1 MIRFAFALLLFA
13 IAGPVFAQDTPD
25 EERSWLLG
33 FVEERLSGPNRQI
46 RIGSIQ
52 GVLSSEATID
62 TITVADRDGVWMR
75 IFNAQIDW
83 DRSALLL
90 GRLEIETLGADL
102 IEVTRQPVPEE
113 GLPNPE
119 AAPFALPELPL
130 AIELENLNIARLSF
144 GETVFGQA
152 AELETT
158 GRLLFENGSLETAL
172 DMQRLDGP
180 GGQLNLAVA
189 YVNETGMLDVNLT
202 LSEPEDGVV
211 ANLLNID
218 GRPPIE
224 LSLSGSGPVDDLD
237 LSLTLDAAGD
247 RVLTGAARFDGTSEG
262 TAFSADLNGA
272 ISRLVAPLY
281 RDFFGA
287 ETELQVAGVAKTD
300 GGVRIDSLE
309 IESAELT
316 LAAQAETT
324 ADGFLERLGV
334 DARIAPAG
342 GGRVVLPVPGG
353 ETTIETGRLQVDY
366 DATRD
371 GEWNALLDL
380 QRLVTTSFAAETI
393 ALELDGLAQNP
404 NDPAARR
411 ITYRMDGQASGIV
424 AERADIAEA
433 LGDTIELAAEGSWQT
448 GAPLTIDSASLR
460 GAALS
465 LTLAGEVIDYAYRGD
480 LAVETSSI
488 APFSALAGRELSGAL
503 SLAANGE
510 IRPVSGAFDLTLDG
524 RSTQLRISNEAADNL
539 LDGITTISGRV
550 ARGEDGL
557 TADTLRISNPQVD
570 ITADG
575 TYATGAADFDLEL
588 VLADLALVSPQASGR
603 LTATG
608 RATGSDGRINLT
620 LDARVP
626 TGTLAGKNLTEAAIG
641 FDGVLVDSDPNGP
654 DLTGSIS
661 GDAFL
666 DGVRVDLATSIVVAD
681 GERSLS
687 DLSFVAGGARL
698 TGAVTQTEDGLFAG
712 ALSLNAA
719 DISTAAALLLTEAS
733 GAVDAEITLGVD
745 EDRQTID
752 LSASVDALVL
762 DMVRIGSAELSAQ
775 IGDAFGVPVVD
786 GQLQATAL
794 EAAGIEVERLS
805 ATANRQGETTDFT
818 ADAELANGAAIQAAG
833 ALSPEGD
840 GYRLALDR
848 ADLSQG
854 RLSAALVQPASLLV
868 EGSNVTIDSLALAI
882 GDGSLSVSGSI
893 KEEIDLDVAI
903 RSLPLEIANAIR
915 PDLELGGTIDGSAQI
930 TGTRAEP
937 QAEFDLS
944 GDAITAVALRS
955 AGLGPLT
962 IAAEGTTTGQRLNLT
977 ASVDDGSGFSAR
989 VSGAVPL
996 DDGALA
1002 LDVSLTSFPLATLNA
1017 IAPGQDLGGNLTGTT
1032 SIGGTLSDP
1041 TADFDLNAAGVS
1053 AAALAAA
1060 GAVPIDVAASG
1071 RYTGGEVSL
1080 NSATANGPQGLYL
1093 SASGRIPLSG
1103 PGLQVSVNG
1112 SAPLAFAN
1120 RFLADR
1126 GTQFSGT
1133 LSLDATVTGSIA
1145 DPNFSGTLSTSGAG
1159 VVDPLTNVRLNA
1171 ISLDASPSA
1180 EAVTIRAL
1188 SATVGGGGSVSASG
1202 SISLN
1207 ASAGFPADINVVL
1220 NQARYADGNLVVAT
1234 VSGTLAISGPLLRDP
1249 VISGTIEVDEAELS
1263 VAGSLGGG
1271 PAAIDVIHVSPPPDV
1286 AATLRRAGVESNIPV
1301 PVSRPSVARLNILV
1315 RAPNQIFV
1323 RGRGLDAELGGEVRL
1338 TGPLT
1343 DIQPVGAFNLI
1354 RGRLSILGQR
1364 ITFDEGTVT
1373 LIGDLDPVVDFTART
1388 EGSDITVF
1396 VNVRGPISDLSI
1408 TFSSQPDLPQDEVLA
1423 RLIFDRSLNELSAF
1437 QIARLAAAAAELA
1450 GGSGGGLLGSLRDAT
1465 GLDDLDVV
1473 SDGEGGTAVRAG
1485 RYIQDNIYL
1494 GVEAG
1499 SGGTTRGTINLDITE
1514 DVKARGSIGT
1524 GGDSSIGLFLERDY

>member
-1 MIRFAFALLLFA
+1 MIRFAFAFLLFA
-13 IAGPVFAQDTPD
+13 IAGPAFGQDTPD

-33 FVEERLSGPNRQI
+33 FVEDRLSGPNRQI
-46 RIGSIQ
+46 RIGNIQ
-52 GVLSSEATID
+52 GVLSSEATIE

-75 IFNAQIDW
+75 IVNARIDW
-83 DRSALLL
+83 NRSALLL
-90 GRLEIETLGADL
+90 GRLEIDTLGADL

-180 GGQLNLAVA
+180 GGQLNLTASYA
-189 YVNETGMLDVNLT
+189 NETGQLDINLT
-202 LSEPEDGVV
+202 LSEPDDGVV
-211 ANLLNID
+211 ANLLNVD

-224 LSLSGSGPVDDLD
+224 LALSGSGPVDDLD

-247 RVLTGAARFDGTSEG
+247 RVLTGSARLDGTSEG

-287 ETELQVAGVAKTD
+287 DTTLQVAGVVKEA
-300 GGVRIDSLE
+300 GGFRIDTLDLA
-309 IESAELT
+309 SAALT
-316 LAAQAETT
+316 LAAQAETA
-324 ADGFLERLGV
+324 ADGFLQQLDI
-334 DARIAPAG
+334 DANIAPTG
-342 GGRVVLPVPGG
+342 GDRVILPVPGG
-353 ETTIETGRLQVDY
+353 ETTIAGGRLRVDY

-380 QRLVTTSFAAETI
+380 QRLVTANFSAGTI
-393 ALELDGLAQNP
+393 RLALDGLAQNP

-411 ITYRMDGQASGIV
+411 ITYRMDGEASGII
-424 AERADIAEA
+424 AERSDVAEA
-433 LGDTIELAAEGSWQT
+433 LGDIIQLAAEGAWQT

-465 LTLAGEVIDYAYRGD
+465 LTLAGEVADYAYRGD
-480 LAVETSSI
+480 LAVETASI
-488 APFSALAGRELSGAL
+488 APFSAMAGRDLSGAL
-503 SLAANGE
+503 TLAANGE
-510 IRPVSGAFDLTLDG
+510 IRLVSGAFDLTVDG
-524 RSTQLRISNEAADNL
+524 RSTELRVSNDSADNL
-539 LDGITTISGRV
+539 LGGVTTITGRV
-550 ARGEDGL
+550 ARGDDGL
-557 TADTLRISNPQVD
+557 TADTLRIANEQVD

-575 TYATGAADFDLEL
+575 TYATGAADLDLDL
-588 VLADLALVSPQASGR
+588 VLADLALISPDASGR

-608 RATGSDGRINLT
+608 RAAGSDGRINLT
-620 LDARVP
+620 LDARVS
-626 TGTLAGKNLTEAAIG
+626 TGELAGKDLTEANIG
-641 FDGVLVDSDPNGP
+641 FDGVLVGA
-654 DLTGSIS
+654 DLDGRVT

-666 DGVRVDLATSIVVAD
+666 DGVRVDLASSIVVAD
-681 GERSLS
+681 GERRLS

-698 TGAVTQTEDGLFAG
+698 TGALTQTRGGLFTG
-712 ALSLNAA
+712 ALSLDAA
-719 DISTAAALLLTEAS
+719 DISTAAALLLTEAT
-733 GAVDAEITLGVD
+733 GAVNADITLGVD
-745 EDRQTID
+745 QDRQTIE
-752 LSASVDALVL
+752 LSATVDALVI
-762 DMVRIGSAELSAQ
+762 DTVRIGSADLSSQ
-775 IGDAFGVPVVD
+775 VDDAFGVPAVE
-786 GQLQATAL
+786 GRLQATSL
-794 EAAGIEVERLS
+794 VAAGIEVERLS
-805 ATANRQGETTDFT
+805 ATANRRGVATDFT
-818 ADAELANGAAIQAAG
+818 ADAQLENGAAIKAAG
-833 ALSPEGD
+833 ALSPED
-840 GYRLALDR
+840 SGYRLELDR

-854 RLSAALVQPASLLV
+854 RLSAALSQPASLLIQ
-868 EGSNVTIDSLALAI
+868 GSDVTIDSLALDI
-882 GDGSLSVSGSI
+882 GGGSLTVSGNI
-893 KEEIDLDVAI
+893 AEEIDLDVAI
-903 RSLPLEIANAIR
+903 RSLPLDIANAIR
-915 PDLELGGTIDGSAQI
+915 PDLELGGTIDGTAEV

-937 QAEFDLS
+937 QAEIDLS
-944 GDAITAVALRS
+944 GDAVTAAALRA

-962 IAAEGTTTGQRLNLT
+962 IAAEGTTTGQRLNVT

-989 VSGAVPL
+989 VAGAVPL

-1002 LDVSLTSFPLATLNA
+1002 LDVSLASFPLATLNA
-1017 IAPGQDLGGNLTGTT
+1017 LAPGQELRGNLTGSTR
-1032 SIGGTLSDP
+1032 IGGTLSDP
-1041 TADFDLNAAGVS
+1041 TADFELNAAGVS

-1060 GAVPIDVAASG
+1060 GATPIDVAASG
-1071 RYTGGEVSL
+1071 RYAGGDVSL
-1080 NSATANGPQGLYL
+1080 NSATANGPQGLSL
-1093 SASGRIPLSG
+1093 SASGRIPMSG
-1103 PGLQVSVNG
+1103 AGLQVSVNG
-1112 SAPLAFAN
+1112 SAPLALAN
-1120 RFLADR
+1120 RFLIDR

-1133 LSLDATVTGSIA
+1133 LSLDATVTGSVA
-1145 DPNFSGTLSTSGAG
+1145 DPNFSGALSTSGAG
-1159 VVDPLTNVRLNA
+1159 VVDPLTNVRLSA
-1171 ISLDASPSA
+1171 ISLDASLSA
-1180 EAVTIRAL
+1180 QAVTIRTL
-1188 SATVGGGGSVSASG
+1188 SATVAGGGSVSGSG
-1202 SISLN
+1202 SVSLD
-1207 ASAGFPADINVVL
+1207 AGAGFPADIRIVL
-1220 NQARYADGNLVVAT
+1220 NQARYADGDLVVAT
-1234 VSGTLAISGPLLRDP
+1234 VSGAIAINGPVLRDP
-1249 VISGTIEVDEAELS
+1249 VISGTIDVDRAELS

-1271 PAAIDVIHVSPPPDV
+1271 PAAIDVIHVNPPRDV

-1301 PVSRPSVARLNILV
+1301 PVSRPSVVRLDVLV

-1338 TGPLT
+1338 RGPLT

-1373 LIGDLDPVVDFTART
+1373 LIGDLDPVVDFVART

-1450 GGSGGGLLGSLRDAT
+1450 GGSGGGLLGSLRDAA

-1499 SGGTTRGTINLDITE
+1499 SGGDTRGTINLDITE
-1514 DVKARGSIGT
+1514 DLKARGSIGT
-1524 GGDSSIGLFLERDY
+1524 GGDSSIGIFLERDY

>member
-1 MIRFAFALLLFA
+1 VLFILAGPAFA
-13 IAGPVFAQDTPD
+13 QETPD

-33 FVEERLSGPNRQI
+33 FVEDRLSAPNRQI

-62 TITVADRDGVWMR
+62 TITVADREGVWMR
-75 IFNAQIDW
+75 IVNARIDW

-102 IEVTRQPVPEE
+102 IEVTRGPVPEE
-113 GLPNPE
+113 GLPSPE
-119 AAPFALPELPL
+119 TTPFALPELPL
-130 AIELENLNIARLSF
+130 AIELGNLNIERLSF
-144 GETVFGQA
+144 AEPVFGQA
-152 AELETT
+152 ADLSVT
-158 GRLLFENGSLETAL
+158 GRLLLEDGSLDTAL
-172 DMQRLDGP
+172 EMQRLDGA
-180 GGQLNLAVA
+180 GGRLSLAA
-189 YVNETGMLDVNLT
+189 SYANETGVLDLDLT

-211 ANLLNID
+211 ANLLGID

-237 LSLTLDAAGD
+237 LSLTLDTAGE
-247 RVLTGAARFDGTSEG
+247 RVLTGTARLDGTSEG

-287 ETELQVAGVAKTD
+287 ETDLQVAGVAKTE
-300 GGVRIDSLE
+300 GGFRIDSLG
-309 IESAELT
+309 IESAALT

-324 ADGFLERLGV
+324 TDGFLERLGV
-334 DARIAPAG
+334 DARIAPAE

-353 ETTIETGRLQVDY
+353 ETTIQTGRLQVDY

-380 QRLVTTSFAAETI
+380 ERLVTAGFSAETI
-393 ALELDGLAQNP
+393 TLELDGLAQNP

-411 ITYRMDGQASGIV
+411 ITYRMDGQATGIV

-488 APFSALAGRELSGAL
+488 APFSAMAGRELSGAL

-510 IRPVSGAFDLTLDG
+510 IRPVSGAFDLSLDG
-524 RSTQLRISNEAADNL
+524 RSTNLRISNEAADNVL
-539 LDGITTISGRV
+539 GGVTTITGRV

-557 TADTLRISNPQVD
+557 TADTLRISNPQVE

-575 TYATGAADFDLEL
+575 TYATGRADFDLEL
-588 VLADLALVSPQASGR
+588 ALADLGLVLPNASGR

-608 RATGSDGRINLT
+608 RAAGSDGRINLT
-620 LDARVP
+620 LDASVP
-626 TGTLAGKNLTEAAIG
+626 TGELAGKDLTEADIG
-641 FDGVLVDSDPNGP
+641 IDGVLVDA
-654 DLTGSIS
+654 DLDGRVT

-666 DGVRVDLATSIVVAD
+666 DGVRVELASSIVVAD
-681 GERSLS
+681 GERRLS
-687 DLSFVAGGARL
+687 DLTFVAGGARL
-698 TGAVTQTEDGLFAG
+698 TGAVTQTEDGLFTG
-712 ALSLNAA
+712 ALSLNAPN
-719 DISTAAALLLTEAS
+719 ISTAAALLLTEAS
-733 GAVDAEITLGVD
+733 GAVDADITLGVD
-745 EDRQTID
+745 QDRQIIEV
-752 LSASVDALVL
+752 SASVDALVL
-762 DMVRIGSAELSAQ
+762 DTVRIGSAELSAQ
-775 IGDAFGVPVVD
+775 VGDAFGVPVVD

-794 EAAGIEVERLS
+794 EAAGIEVDSLA
-805 ATANRQGETTDFT
+805 ATANRRGEATDF
-818 ADAELANGAAIQAAG
+818 AVDAELANGAAIGAAG

-854 RLSAALVQPASLLV
+854 RLSAALLQPASMLV

-882 GDGSLSVSGSI
+882 GDGSLTVSGSI
-893 KEEIDLDVAI
+893 TEEIDLDVAI

-944 GDAITAVALRS
+944 GDAITAAALRS
-955 AGLGPLT
+955 AGLGPIT
-962 IAAEGTTTGQRLNLT
+962 IKAQGTTTGQRLNLT

-989 VSGAVPL
+989 VTGAVPL

-1002 LDVSLTSFPLATLNA
+1002 LDVSLASFPLATLNA
-1017 IAPGQDLGGNLTGTT
+1017 LAPGQDLRGTLTGTAR
-1032 SIGGTLSDP
+1032 IGGPLSDP

-1053 AAALAAA
+1053 AAALAGA
-1060 GAVPIDVAASG
+1060 GAAPLEIAASG
-1071 RYTGGEVSL
+1071 RYAEGAVSL
-1080 NSATANGPQGLYL
+1080 NSASANGSQGLSL

-1103 PGLQVSVNG
+1103 PGLQVSVKG
-1112 SAPLAFAN
+1112 SAPLALAN

-1133 LSLDATVTGSIA
+1133 LSLDASVTGSIA
-1145 DPNFSGTLSTSGAG
+1145 DPNFSGSLTTSGAG
-1159 VVDPLTNVRLNA
+1159 VVDPLTNVRFSA
-1171 ISLDASPSA
+1171 ISLDASLSTR
-1180 EAVTIRAL
+1180 AVTIRAI
-1188 SATVGGGGSVSASG
+1188 SATVGGGGSVSGSG
-1202 SISLN
+1202 SVSLD
-1207 ASAGFPADINVVL
+1207 AAAGFPADIRIAL

-1234 VSGTLAISGPLLRDP
+1234 VSGAIAINGPLLRDP
-1249 VISGTIEVDEAELS
+1249 VISGTIEVDKAELS
-1263 VAGSLGGG
+1263 VDGSLSGG
-1271 PAAIDVIHVSPPPDV
+1271 PAAIDVIHIAPPPDV
-1286 AATLRRAGVESNIPV
+1286 AATLRRAGVASNIPV

-1323 RGRGLDAELGGEVRL
+1323 RGRGLDAELGGQVRL

-1450 GGSGGGLLGSLRDAT
+1450 GGSGGGLLGSLRNAT

-1499 SGGTTRGTINLDITE
+1499 SGGDTRGTINLDITE
-1514 DVKARGSIGT
+1514 DLKARGSIGT
-1524 GGDSSIGLFLERDY
+1524 GGDSSVGIFLERDY